1 MQLSQEN
8 KKAQKETSILSRGNK
23 TRTSHEIQNQ
33 FFWKNGGSEF
43 WLGFLK

>member
-8 KKAQKETSILSRGNK
+8 RKAQKETSILSKRQQHKHNK
-23 TRTSHEIQNQ
+23 KFRIFLSG
-33 FFWKNGGSEF
+33 KNGGSEF